1 MSDQIH
7 PDLRALF
14 ADGKQLDAALA
25 AAGREALIMHK
36 RMGYPL
42 PVWRDGQVVWI
53 PPEEIVVNET
63 PEGGQ

>member
-1 MSDQIH
+1 MNDQCH
-7 PDLRALF
+7 PDIEALF

-36 RMGYPL
+36 RMGYPV

-53 PPEEIVVNET
+53 PPEEIVVDEPPT
-63 PEGGQ
+63 AAE